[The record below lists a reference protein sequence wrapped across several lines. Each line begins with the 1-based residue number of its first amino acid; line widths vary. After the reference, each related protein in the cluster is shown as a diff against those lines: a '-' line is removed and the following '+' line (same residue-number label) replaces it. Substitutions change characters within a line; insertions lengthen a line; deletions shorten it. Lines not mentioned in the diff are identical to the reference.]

1 MPAAPTVILPTFSVE
16 QLKTAQE
23 NDPVTLQLQK
33 SLQHSVDR
41 PTSSKW
47 KRPPL
52 HRYRQLWSQLKLV
65 DGVVYRTYAPGPLSD
80 SIDVPIVPS
89 SLQHEFLHH
98 HHNSPA
104 AGHQGPAKTLQRLRR
119 EGYWVNMAKDVDTHC
134 RECVKC
140 QQSKLLLPSRA
151 PMVDMPIDRP
161 WQMIAVDVLKVPTS
175 TSNNKYLLVIQ
186 DYFTKW
192 ADAIPMP
199 DQKAARI
206 ARELTKVFSVMG
218 LPQVIHSDQGTNF
231 ESTILSKL
239 FKHMV
244 LTTAYHPQ
252 GDGMAERFN
261 RSLLQLL
268 QTYTQKEADWELHL
282 PLALFAYR
290 TAVHLSTSISPFE
303 MMFGRVPSQ
312 HTSSE
317 LSFDPGSYQAQLQA
331 KLAAL
336 QDFVEAHIIERA
348 AAQKVMYDDHC
359 KQRSFEVG
367 EPVWFSQP
375 TSGKLD
381 PKWDGSYTVKSV
393 YSPVTVQITNGSTT
407 KVTPS
412 HTTR

>member
-1 MPAAPTVILPTFSVE
+1 MNFYITTTIHQQQGIKA
-16 QLKTAQE
+16 
-23 NDPVTLQLQK
+23 LQ
-33 SLQHSVDR
+33 
-41 PTSSKW
+41 
-47 KRPPL
+47 
-52 HRYRQLWSQLKLV
+52 
-65 DGVVYRTYAPGPLSD
+65 
-80 SIDVPIVPS
+80 
-89 SLQHEFLHH
+89 
-98 HHNSPA
+98 
-104 AGHQGPAKTLQRLRR
+104 KTLQRLRH
-119 EGYWVNMAKDVDTHC
+119 EGYWVNMAKDMDTHC

-140 QQSKLLLPSRA
+140 QQSKLLLPSRV
-151 PMVDMPIDRP
+151 PMVNMPIGRP
-161 WQMIAVDVLKVPTS
+161 WQMIAVDVLKVPTF

-218 LPQVIHSDQGTNF
+218 LPQVLHSDQGTNF
-231 ESTILSKL
+231 ESTIIKQTLQAYGVTKSR
-239 FKHMV
+239 
-244 LTTAYHPQ
+244 TTAYHPQ

-290 TAVHLSTSISPFE
+290 TAVHSSTSISPFE

-317 LSFDPGSYQAQLQA
+317 LSFDPGLYQAQLQA

-336 QDFVEAHIIERA
+336 QEFVEAHIVERA

-359 KQRSFEVG
+359 KQHSFERGASV
-367 EPVWFSQP
+367 VVTTYCRQIR
-375 TSGKLD
+375 

-393 YSPVTVQITNGSTT
+393 YSPVTVQITNGSTI
-407 KVTPS
+407 KVVHINRLRHRIQPVNQKTDQPVTLDIS
-412 HTTR
+412 PGLLPKSLTLNLIT

>member
-1 MPAAPTVILPTFSVE
+1 M
-16 QLKTAQE
+16 
-23 NDPVTLQLQK
+23 
-33 SLQHSVDR
+33 
-41 PTSSKW
+41 
-47 KRPPL
+47 
-52 HRYRQLWSQLKLV
+52 
-65 DGVVYRTYAPGPLSD
+65 
-80 SIDVPIVPS
+80 
-89 SLQHEFLHH
+89 
-98 HHNSPA
+98 
-104 AGHQGPAKTLQRLRR
+104 
-119 EGYWVNMAKDVDTHC
+119 VNM
-134 RECVKC
+134 
-140 QQSKLLLPSRA
+140 
-151 PMVDMPIDRP
+151 PIGRP

-218 LPQVIHSDQGTNF
+218 LPQVLHSDQGTNF
-231 ESTILSKL
+231 ESTILKQTLQAYGVTKSR
-239 FKHMV
+239 
-244 LTTAYHPQ
+244 TTAYHPQ

-261 RSLLQLL
+261 RSLLQPLR
-268 QTYTQKEADWELHL
+268 TYTQKEADWELHL

-290 TAVHLSTSISPFE
+290 TAVHSSTSISPFE

-336 QDFVEAHIIERA
+336 QDFVEAHIVERA

-359 KQRSFEVG
+359 KQSSFEVG
-367 EPVWFSQP
+367 EPVWLSQP
-375 TSGKLD
+375 TAGKLD

-407 KVTPS
+407 KVVHIKRLRHRIQPVNQKTDQPVTLDIS
-412 HTTR
+412 PGLLPKSLTLNLIT